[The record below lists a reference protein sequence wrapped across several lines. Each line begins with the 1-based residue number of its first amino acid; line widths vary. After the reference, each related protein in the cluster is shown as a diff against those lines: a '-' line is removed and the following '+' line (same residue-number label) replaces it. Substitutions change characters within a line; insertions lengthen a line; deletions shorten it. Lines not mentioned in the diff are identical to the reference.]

1 MSASEA
7 ISILNNEKDFD
18 AILLDMMMPDMDG
31 YEAIPLIKSLPN
43 HENTPLIAVT
53 AQAMLGD
60 REKCIQAGADNYISK
75 PVDMDKLFQI
85 LSIT

>member
-7 ISILNNEKDFD
+7 ISILNDEKDFD

-31 YEAIPLIKSLPN
+31 YEAIPLIKGLPN